1 MMYKKRVRI
10 FGPPNFTAYP
20 IQVIYCVGEV
30 KSLFFH
36 ILALFLFQ
44 RGEGLASV
52 FGRLFRRVLPI
63 AKKGIQK
70 VANSKI
76 TKEIGNTLLNQGI
89 SAASDIGTVQLM
101 HDESDFFHFTS
112 KGQTFL
118 LDYHVLAE
126 FLLKLQILLRG
137 KVDILPLRMLK
148 EDYNNQEK
156 KQQKFTI
163 KIFLIILLKK

>member
-1 MMYKKRVRI
+1 
-10 FGPPNFTAYP
+10 
-20 IQVIYCVGEV
+20 
-30 KSLFFH
+30 
-36 ILALFLFQ
+36 
-44 RGEGLASV
+44 
-52 FGRLFRRVLPI
+52 
-63 AKKGIQK
+63 
-70 VANSKI
+70 
-76 TKEIGNTLLNQGI
+76 
-89 SAASDIGTVQLM
+89 M

-156 KQQKFTI
+156 K
-163 KIFLIILLKK
+163 